1 MVERIL
7 IVGFGTMGSGIAEVF
22 ALNGYEVNAYDA
34 YKDVIPRSLESIRW
48 SLGKLREKGSLR
60 EDIDTIMRRIH
71 VFDNL
76 SNAAKDV
83 DLVIE
88 AVFEDPKVKHQVYKE
103 LENYVGKNVIIASNT
118 SGIPITYLQSV
129 LQNKGRFAGF
139 HWFNPPVLMRLV
151 EVIKGKDTSDETANT
166 LMDLARRVGK
176 EPILVRRDV
185 RGFIANRVFGVLST
199 QAFILYMRGIYD
211 YKAIDSALIYKLGL
225 PMGVFALTDFTGGI
239 KLSYESRNL
248 LEEIDRV
255 APETEPSK
263 GLAKARAFVFSLIE
277 KMYKEGRIGIRTG
290 KGFYEY
296 PEPGK
301 WVRPDIPREL
311 ADSVNLLDLLA
322 PMVNESLRMER
333 LDICARSDIDKA
345 LKLGYNW
352 PRGLFEIYGKEF
364 TAMDVINA
372 LQKLSNLIPDL
383 REFYEP
389 DQALLNETK

>member
-1 MVERIL
+1 MVGKIL
-7 IVGFGTMGSGIAEVF
+7 IIGFGTMGSGIAEVF
-22 ALNGYEVNAYDA
+22 ALNGFEVNAYDA
-34 YKDVIPRSLESIRW
+34 YKDIIPKSLDGVRW
-48 SLGKLREKGSLR
+48 SLSKLRERGSLR
-60 EDIDTIMRRIH
+60 EDVDIVMRRIH

-76 SNAAKDV
+76 GNAVKDV

-88 AVFEDPKVKHQVYKE
+88 AVFEDPKVKHQVYRE
-103 LENYVGKNVIIASNT
+103 LEGYVGKDVIITSNT
-118 SGIPITYLQSV
+118 SSIPITYLQSV
-129 LQNKGRFAGF
+129 LQNKGRFAGL
-139 HWFNPPVLMRLV
+139 HWFNPPVLMKLV
-151 EVIKGKDTSDETANT
+151 EVIKGKDTSDETTNA
-166 LMDLARRVGK
+166 LMDLVRSVGK
-176 EPILVRRDV
+176 EPILVRHDV

-211 YKAIDSALIYKLGL
+211 YRAIDSALIYRLGL
-225 PMGVFALTDFTGGI
+225 PMGIFALTDFTGGI

-263 GLAKARAFVFSLIE
+263 GLAKARTIVFSLIE
-277 KMYKEGRIGIRTG
+277 KMYREGRIGIRTG

-311 ADSVNLLDLLA
+311 ADEVNLLDLLA

-333 LDICARSDIDKA
+333 LGICTRSDIDKA

-352 PRGLFEIYGKEF
+352 PRGLFEIHGKEF
-364 TAMDVINA
+364 TAKDVVNT
-372 LQKLSNLIPDL
+372 LQRLSSSMPDL

-389 DQALLNETK
+389 DPALLSEAR

>member
-1 MVERIL
+1 MHE
-7 IVGFGTMGSGIAEVF
+7 
-22 ALNGYEVNAYDA
+22 
-34 YKDVIPRSLESIRW
+34 DV
-48 SLGKLREKGSLR
+48 
-60 EDIDTIMRRIH
+60 DTIMRRIH

-83 DLVIE
+83 DLAIE
-88 AVFEDPKVKHQVYKE
+88 AVFEDPKVKHQVYRE
-103 LENYVGKNVIIASNT
+103 LEGYVRRNTIIASNT

-129 LQNKGRFAGF
+129 LQYKDRFAGF

-151 EVIKGKDTSDETANT
+151 EVIKGKDTSDETANA

-199 QAFILYMRGIYD
+199 QSFILYMRGVYD
-211 YKAIDSALIYKLGL
+211 YRAIDSALIYKLGL

-248 LEEIDRV
+248 FEEIDRV

-263 GLAKARAFVFSLIE
+263 GLAKARAVVFSLIE
-277 KMYKEGRIGIRTG
+277 KMYKEDRIGIRTG

-311 ADSVNLLDLLA
+311 ADRVNLLDLLA

-333 LDICARSDIDKA
+333 LDICTRSDIDKA

-352 PRGLFEIYGKEF
+352 PRGLFEIYGRDF
-364 TAMDVINA
+364 TARDVVST
-372 LQKLSNLIPDL
+372 LRRMSDLMPDL

-389 DQALLNETK
+389 DPALLNEAK